1 MTKLVTVAIP
11 IYKRLQ
17 YLPQVLDIVAS
28 QDYPNI
34 ELLVSDN
41 GMNGTTI
48 PDIVSRRYPKPYR
61 FRQNPSTVNMPAHF
75 NQLIQNASGEYLV
88 ILADDDEISSN
99 YVSDLVSLLEKHPQA
114 SVAMSVQESVDE
126 AGNVISRSKDTV
138 PEIMSGPNFIR
149 SIWGTREY
157 GFRSLSTFLA
167 RTQQL
172 KANGGWPN
180 FRVAQGDEDA
190 LIVKLCL
197 DNFIIFSTRS
207 TFRKRYDDSTDQ
219 GSLAIRD
226 LAKGV
231 RDFLQFFETDPK
243 ILDYAASH
251 PDVWAES
258 KRHLVN
264 NAWRTYYF
272 RWAGMYRK
280 RMPPTQWVMAAF
292 ALPFISR
299 YYRRV
304 ASTLTGAAM
313 YAMLAPV
320 RKFFPQAYEACRAVK
335 TRVRKAT

>member
-17 YLPQVLDIVAS
+17 YLPHVLDIVAS

-41 GMNGTTI
+41 GMNGSTI
-48 PDIVSRRYPKPYR
+48 PDIVSRYYPKPYR
-61 FRQNPSTVNMPAHF
+61 FRQNPSTVNMPNHF
-75 NQLIQNASGEYLV
+75 NQLIENASGEYLV

-99 YVSDLVSLLEKHPQA
+99 YVSDLVRVLEKHSQA
-114 SVAMSVQESVDE
+114 SIAISIQESIDE
-126 AGNVISRSKDTV
+126 AGNIISRSKDTV
-138 PEIMSGPNFIR
+138 PEILSGPDFIR
-149 SIWGTREY
+149 AIWGTREY

-172 KANGGWPN
+172 KANGGWPI

-190 LIVKLCL
+190 LIVKMCL
-197 DNFIIFSTRS
+197 DSFIVFSTRS
-207 TFRKRYDDSTDQ
+207 TFRKRYDASTDQ

-231 RDFLQFFETDPK
+231 RDFLQFFETDAK
-243 ILDYAASH
+243 ILDYAASY
-251 PDVWAES
+251 PAVWAES

-272 RWAGMYRK
+272 RWTGMYRK
-280 RMPPTQWVMAAF
+280 GLPPAQWVMAAF
-292 ALPFISR
+292 ALPLIPN
-299 YYRRV
+299 YYKAVARTLVGAASRRV
-304 ASTLTGAAM
+304 K
-313 YAMLAPV
+313 
-320 RKFFPQAYEACRAVK
+320 KFVS
-335 TRVRKAT
+335 

>member
-1 MTKLVTVAIP
+1 
-11 IYKRLQ
+11 
-17 YLPQVLDIVAS
+17 
-28 QDYPNI
+28 
-34 ELLVSDN
+34 
-41 GMNGTTI
+41 MNGTTV
-48 PDIVSRRYPKPYR
+48 PDIVAKYYRKPYR
-61 FRQNPSTVNMPAHF
+61 FRQNSTTVGISAHF
-75 NQLIQNASGEYLV
+75 NQLIQSASGEYFV
-88 ILADDDEISSN
+88 VLADDDEISSN
-99 YVSDLVSLLEKHPQA
+99 YVSDLVGLLEKHSQA
-114 SVAMSVQESVDE
+114 SVALSIQESIDE

-138 PEIMSGPNFIR
+138 PEIMSGPDFIR

-197 DNFIIFSTRS
+197 DNFVAFSTRS

-226 LAKGV
+226 LAKGM
-231 RDFLQFFETDPK
+231 RDYLQFFETDPK

-264 NAWRTYYF
+264 NAWNTYYF

-280 RMPPTQWVMAAF
+280 RMPPVPWFMAAF
-292 ALPFISR
+292 AFPFHPS
-299 YYRRV
+299 YYRAV
-304 ASTLTGAAM
+304 ASTLIQAAIS
-313 YAMLAPV
+313 ATLAQV
-320 RKFFPQAYEACRAVK
+320 KRFFPKAYDSYRTMKAK
-335 TRVRKAT
+335 LRKAA